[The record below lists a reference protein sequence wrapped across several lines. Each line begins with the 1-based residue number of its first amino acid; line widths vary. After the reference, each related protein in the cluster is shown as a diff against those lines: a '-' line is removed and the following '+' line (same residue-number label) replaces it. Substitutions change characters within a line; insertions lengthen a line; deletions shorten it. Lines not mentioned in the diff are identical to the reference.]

1 MMNESDAE
9 FEKLIVPCQWE
20 DKDADLIVQYKIDK
34 KLNLESVSELSQVSK
49 TLQNPER
56 GSV

>member
-34 KLNLESVSELSQVSK
+34 KLNLESVSELSQNSFFE
-49 TLQNPER
+49 N
-56 GSV
+56 